1 MSDFENECEIRDI
14 FSYRFEPVRW
24 SGQYEGP
31 GSTFGLYILEDQ
43 DGLDTLARE
52 VESEGGPEGLAD
64 EIRDLKGS
72 WVIAGP
78 DEDFHYFSTKAE
90 AIAFYQELD
99 DRYQK
104 WVDGE
109 TGDDD

>member
-1 MSDFENECEIRDI
+1 MSYFENEHEIRNI
-14 FSYRFEPVRW
+14 FSYRFEPVAW

-43 DGLDTLARE
+43 DSLNELASE
-52 VESEGGPEGLAD
+52 VESKGSPEGVAD
-64 EIRDLKGS
+64 EIRDLKGY

-90 AIAFYQELD
+90 AIAFYEELD

-104 WVDGE
+104 WIDGE
-109 TGDDD
+109 TGDDN